1 MRIAAKVTA
10 KFAVLSIVFGALSAP
25 LVAQATEPDAVTMKF
40 GERRA
45 YFKDWLAACRP
56 GGYCSALAYVGV
68 SPDGQFADYIIRVEQ
83 TQAGADYGIIF
94 IPVKIIP
101 DKEPPLLIQVDDREI
116 AVLEPGDDNGL
127 TREPDDALNEYR
139 FAQSRA
145 NLEILPAMKRGRFM
159 TVLFK
164 DNEGL
169 PTAQTFSLRGLVAAL
184 AWFGTGRMN

>member
-1 MRIAAKVTA
+1 MAAIVRSIATA
-10 KFAVLSIVFGALSAP
+10 AALAAAP
-25 LVAQATEPDAVTMKF
+25 VAAQTVEPDAVTMKF

-68 SPDGQFADYIIRVEQ
+68 DPTGDFADYIIRVEQ
-83 TQAGADYGIIF
+83 PSAGADYGVIF
-94 IPVKIIP
+94 TAVETIPET
-101 DKEPPLLIQVDDREI
+101 DPPLLVKIDDREI
-116 AVLEPGDDNGL
+116 AVLTPGDDQGL

-145 NLEILPAMKRGRFM
+145 LRTILPAMKRGRFM

-164 DNEGL
+164 DDEDL
-169 PTAQTFSLRGLVAAL
+169 PRAPRFSLRGLTAAL
-184 AWFGTGRMN
+184 AWFEAGRMR

>member
-1 MRIAAKVTA
+1 MRIAALLA
-10 KFAVLSIVFGALSAP
+10 AVLLALSALP
-25 LVAQATEPDAVTMKF
+25 APVAAQSAEPDAVTMKF

-68 SPDGQFADYIIRVEQ
+68 DPTGDFADYIIRVEQ
-83 TQAGADYGIIF
+83 AQAGADYGVIF

-101 DKEPPLLIQVDDREI
+101 DKEPPLLVKVDGREV
-116 AVLEPGDDNGL
+116 AVLEPGDDRGL
-127 TREPDDALNEYR
+127 TREPGDALNEYR

-159 TVLFK
+159 TILFK

-169 PTAQTFSLRGLVAAL
+169 PTAQTFSLRGLTAAL
-184 AWFGTGRMN
+184 AWFEKGRMK